1 MATILSFAGFDHRKT
16 KLRLAFFEVSAKSG

>member
-1 MATILSFAGFDHRKT
+1 MATILSFAGFDHREN